1 MIVTIDGPAGAG
13 KSTLAR
19 QLAEKL
25 GFHFLDTGAMY
36 RAVTLAALRANID
49 LDDEASLQKLLD
61 RLSIR
66 FEGERLLL
74 GGEDVSAEIRT
85 SRVTENVSC
94 VADKANVRQLLV
106 GRQQAIGGQYADLVT
121 EGRDQGT
128 IVFPQAE
135 CKIFLTASP
144 EVRAQRRQAD
154 LRQQGEEVSLA
165 RVLAAQNER
174 DRRDGERAIGP
185 LCQAADA
192 IAIDTDGLSREDVL
206 QRLAALVQQRVPH

>member
-13 KSTLAR
+13 KSTIAR
-19 QLAEKL
+19 QLADKL

-94 VADKANVRQLLV
+94 VADKAIVRQLLV

-165 RVLAAQNER
+165 GVLAAQNER
-174 DRRDGERAIGP
+174 DRRDGARAIGP
-185 LCQAADA
+185 LCQAPDA
-192 IAIDTDGLSREDVL
+192 IAVDTDGLSCEDVL
-206 QRLAALVQQRVPH
+206 QRLAALVRQRVPH